1 MANLKDIR
9 TRITSVKSIQQVTNA
24 MKMVAAAKM
33 RKAQEKMEQARPYA
47 NRLTEVITT
56 LLPDVDRDL
65 LPMLGVRPIKRVAVV
80 VITSDRGLAG
90 AFNANI
96 IKNAEIEIGKYQAD
110 QVDLFCIGRRG
121 RDHFKRRNYNIIEE
135 HIDFWNELDYAHSIK
150 IGSGVIN
157 HSQTKR
163 WMRFS
168 SFTIILKILPC
179 RKSNRLSFY
188 R

>member
-1 MANLKDIR
+1 MDN
-9 TRITSVKSIQQVTNA
+9 
-24 MKMVAAAKM
+24 
-33 RKAQEKMEQARPYA
+33 AQEKMEQARPYA

-110 QVDLFCIGRRG
+110 QVDLFCHRRKG
-121 RDHFKRRNYNIIEE
+121 
-135 HIDFWNELDYAHSIK
+135 
-150 IGSGVIN
+150 
-157 HSQTKR
+157 
-163 WMRFS
+163 
-168 SFTIILKILPC
+168 
-179 RKSNRLSFY
+179 
-188 R
+188 